1 MLKLKHKIKA
11 PHFFGALFFSSK
23 KEPGFS
29 LFELLIALGL
39 LTVIA
44 TLTITNTSFLNR
56 FILQTEVEKLFS
68 HCMHQQ
74 YKALMSGSNQTI
86 TFNPKQQIYTV
97 GNQTYKLP
105 TTIEFAMPGG
115 AKGPPS
121 KPTKKIT
128 KPITWKNNTLI
139 CHTSGIMQSGTVYL
153 TNKRKTQGWAI
164 SNGVGTVSFLRKY
177 RYDGKWHYIP

>member
-11 PHFFGALFFSSK
+11 PQKNGALFSSQ
-23 KEPGFS
+23 KEPGFN
-29 LFELLIALGL
+29 LFELLIALAMI
-39 LTVIA
+39 TIIA

-68 HCMHQQ
+68 NCMHQQ

-86 TFNPKQQIYTV
+86 IFNPKQQTYSL
-97 GNQTYKLP
+97 GNQKHTLS
-105 TTIEFAMPGG
+105 TSIEFGVPSD

-139 CHTSGIMQSGTVYL
+139 CHTSGIIKSGTVYL
-153 TNKRKTQGWAI
+153 ANKSKTQGWAI

>member
-11 PHFFGALFFSSK
+11 PHLFGALFFSSN
-23 KEPGFS
+23 KEPGFT

-39 LTVIA
+39 LAVIA

-86 TFNPKQQIYTV
+86 TFNPTQQLYTV

-105 TTIEFAMPGG
+105 TTIEFAMPSG

-121 KPTKKIT
+121 KPTKKNNQT
-128 KPITWKNNTLI
+128 DNMEKQYACLPYKRHYPIRNRLSYKQKKNTRL
-139 CHTSGIMQSGTVYL
+139 GY
-153 TNKRKTQGWAI
+153 
-164 SNGVGTVSFLRKY
+164 
-177 RYDGKWHYIP
+177 